1 MSTLESTLARLKI
14 EDRIREA
21 NQQRLAH
28 EFHRRELPSTT
39 PTAVREPDAHGPS
52 DMAPDNRTMPQSR
65 QLKGLVADP
74 GGGKLAE
81 PEPSQD
87 PAGPVETD
95 LVGLACRSHTPE
107 QSTRQV
113 SPPGGGRPAHGGRS
127 SAVFAAT
134 AVLLLLL
141 TACSGGSEQASGR
154 LDAAQLVHDVQQDL
168 SSDPDHDAL
177 RALIVQVHGKPV
189 VEKYFGG
196 ASSDSYWETA
206 SVTKSFLSTLVGIAI
221 ADGKIS
227 GVDATL
233 AELLP
238 SHARQMTPPVAR
250 TRLRHVLTMTGGFAG
265 TEADLLADMSAPDPV
280 GTILRGSRGARG
292 GFVYSDEGAHIVAA
306 ILAEAT
312 GSSVLEYARDRL
324 FAPLGIKGEPAFEAR
339 ITPTGPI
346 ADELAAKYVAAD
358 FAWPTDSRGTHTGWG
373 LLKLRPLDLVK
384 LGQLFLDHGRWR
396 GKQVVPAP
404 WVRDA
409 TSAQIQG
416 AAGNYGYEWWVTEA
430 DGEPAYHAMGFGGQL
445 IEVVP
450 NRALVVVMATEIDP
464 SRAPGSGFT
473 ATLLGQVVNDTIAP
487 AVAR

>member
-1 MSTLESTLARLKI
+1 M
-14 EDRIREA
+14 
-21 NQQRLAH
+21 
-28 EFHRRELPSTT
+28 
-39 PTAVREPDAHGPS
+39 
-52 DMAPDNRTMPQSR
+52 
-65 QLKGLVADP
+65 
-74 GGGKLAE
+74 
-81 PEPSQD
+81 
-87 PAGPVETD
+87 
-95 LVGLACRSHTPE
+95 
-107 QSTRQV
+107 
-113 SPPGGGRPAHGGRS
+113 HGGRS
-127 SAVFAAT
+127 SAVVVAA

-154 LDAAQLVHDVQQDL
+154 LDAAQLVHDVEQDL
-168 SSDPDHDAL
+168 SGDPDHDAL

-189 VEKYFGG
+189 VEKYFAG
-196 ASSDSYWETA
+196 AGSGSYWETA

-221 ADGKIS
+221 AEGKIS

-250 TRLRHVLTMTGGFAG
+250 TRLRDVLTMTGGFPG
-265 TEADLLADMSAPDPV
+265 TEADLLGDMSSPDPV
-280 GTILRGSRGARG
+280 GTILRGSRGAPG

-312 GSSVLEYARDRL
+312 GSPVLEYARDRL
-324 FAPLGIKGEPAFEAR
+324 FAPLGIKSEPAFEAR

-346 ADELAAKYVAAD
+346 AEELAAKYAAAD

-396 GKQVVPAP
+396 GKQVVPAS

-409 TSAQIQG
+409 TSAQVQG

-430 DGEPAYHAMGFGGQL
+430 DGEPAYQALGFGGQL

-450 NRALVVVMATEIDP
+450 NRDLVVVMATEIDP
-464 SRAPGSGFT
+464 ARAPGSGFSPQV
-473 ATLLGQVVNDTIAP
+473 LGQVVNDTIAP
-487 AVAR
+487 AVPR

>member
-1 MSTLESTLARLKI
+1 MYTLESTLDRPKI
-14 EDRIREA
+14 ED
-21 NQQRLAH
+21 
-28 EFHRRELPSTT
+28 
-39 PTAVREPDAHGPS
+39 
-52 DMAPDNRTMPQSR
+52 
-65 QLKGLVADP
+65 
-74 GGGKLAE
+74 
-81 PEPSQD
+81 
-87 PAGPVETD
+87 
-95 LVGLACRSHTPE
+95 
-107 QSTRQV
+107 
-113 SPPGGGRPAHGGRS
+113 PGGGRPMKGGRCP
-127 SAVFAAT
+127 AVFAAT

-141 TACSGGSEQASGR
+141 TACSGGSDQASGR
-154 LDAAQLVHDVQQDL
+154 LDAVQLVHDVQQDL

-177 RALIVQVHGKPV
+177 RALIVQVRGKPV

-196 ASSDSYWETA
+196 AGSDSYWETA

-250 TRLRHVLTMTGGFAG
+250 TRLRHVLTMTGGFPG
-265 TEADLLADMSAPDPV
+265 TEADLLADVSSPDPV
-280 GTILRGSRGARG
+280 GTILRGSRGAPG

-312 GSSVLEYARDRL
+312 GSSVLEYARERL
-324 FAPLGIKGEPAFEAR
+324 FAPLGIESAPAFEAR

-346 ADELAAKYVAAD
+346 AEELARKYVAAD

-396 GKQVVPAP
+396 GKQVVPAS

-409 TSAQIQG
+409 TSAQVQG

-430 DGEPAYHAMGFGGQL
+430 DGEPAYQALGFGGQL

-450 NRALVVVMATEIDP
+450 NRDLVVVMATEIDP
-464 SRAPGSGFT
+464 SRAPDTGFSP
-473 ATLLGQVVNDTIAP
+473 TLLGQAVNDTIAP
-487 AVAR
+487 AVAP

>member
-1 MSTLESTLARLKI
+1 M
-14 EDRIREA
+14 
-21 NQQRLAH
+21 
-28 EFHRRELPSTT
+28 
-39 PTAVREPDAHGPS
+39 
-52 DMAPDNRTMPQSR
+52 
-65 QLKGLVADP
+65 
-74 GGGKLAE
+74 
-81 PEPSQD
+81 
-87 PAGPVETD
+87 
-95 LVGLACRSHTPE
+95 
-107 QSTRQV
+107 
-113 SPPGGGRPAHGGRS
+113 
-127 SAVFAAT
+127 
-134 AVLLLLL
+134 
-141 TACSGGSEQASGR
+141 
-154 LDAAQLVHDVQQDL
+154 
-168 SSDPDHDAL
+168 
-177 RALIVQVHGKPV
+177 QVHGKPV
-189 VEKYFGG
+189 VEKYFAG

-238 SHARQMTPPVAR
+238 SHVRQMTPPVAR
-250 TRLRHVLTMTGGFAG
+250 TRLRHVLTMTGGFPG
-265 TEADLLADMSAPDPV
+265 TEADLLADMSSPDPV
-280 GTILRGSRGARG
+280 GTILRGSRGAPG

-324 FAPLGIKGEPAFEAR
+324 FAPLGIESEPAFEAR

-346 ADELAAKYVAAD
+346 AEELAAKYAAAD

-396 GKQVVPAP
+396 GKQVVPAS

-409 TSAQIQG
+409 TSAQVQG

-430 DGEPAYHAMGFGGQL
+430 DGEPAYQALGFGGQL

-450 NRALVVVMATEIDP
+450 NRDLVVVMATEIDP
-464 SRAPGSGFT
+464 SRAPGSGFSP
-473 ATLLGQVVNDTIAP
+473 TLLGQVVNDTIAP